1 MSNPGK
7 RKILI
12 FSDCD
17 FGQANVVLS
26 TIYALVCA
34 DPNVEIHVASQP
46 GMHGQLSRIIK
57 QVSNDLGSAAAESIK
72 THDLVGL
79 SHWEAMERPGNPNLD
94 SWACDPTIPN
104 MVSMLSV
111 LPGITLPWSAEEFV
125 EIYRDV
131 ERVFGEVQPDVT
143 VVENFFA
150 PALTFCHNLR
160 PKTPWIVLAPNT
172 IKEFALS
179 AQPGL
184 PSLWKY
190 PIFNSAISYPVPL
203 HQIPLNIFYNIVAMI
218 AIFTSR
224 RRGRCINHMNKQLG
238 QGLQLITVNELGLLA
253 PPPPGIRVMV
263 ANSPDI
269 DFPFDVIPDF
279 MVPCG
284 PITRPAAPISTED
297 PELALWLGRGPTVY
311 MNLGTHRSFDVDKAR
326 EVAYAFRS
334 LFDAAKTS
342 HLNNLQLIWKMP
354 RVASEG
360 DTSGFEGPW
369 KEIKDILESE
379 IEQDRVRIVDWITAE
394 PKSLLQSGHVICSVN
409 HGGSNSFHEAIC
421 CGIPQVILP
430 GWADCY
436 DFALRAEFLGIG
448 KWASRTARPL
458 WKRDELAKGL
468 EEVLLGP
475 QAMDMIKRAQEL
487 AKRHPEG
494 AGRDRAAE
502 EILKL
507 LDGNNTNGVNGKH

>member
-7 RKILI
+7 RKVLI

-46 GMHGQLSRIIK
+46 GMQGQLSRIIK

-131 ERVFGEVQPDVT
+131 E
-143 VVENFFA
+143 
-150 PALTFCHNLR
+150 L
-160 PKTPWIVLAPNT
+160 
-172 IKEFALS
+172 
-179 AQPGL
+179 
-184 PSLWKY
+184 
-190 PIFNSAISYPVPL
+190 
-203 HQIPLNIFYNIVAMI
+203 
-218 AIFTSR
+218 
-224 RRGRCINHMNKQLG
+224 
-238 QGLQLITVNELGLLA
+238 
-253 PPPPGIRVMV
+253 
-263 ANSPDI
+263 
-269 DFPFDVIPDF
+269 
-279 MVPCG
+279 
-284 PITRPAAPISTED
+284 
-297 PELALWLGRGPTVY
+297 Y
-311 MNLGTHRSFDVDKAR
+311 MNLGTHRSFDVAKAT

-342 HLNNLQLIWKMP
+342 HLSNLQLIWKMP

-379 IEQDRVRIVDWITAE
+379 IDQDRVKIVDWITAE
-394 PKSLLQSGHVICSVN
+394 PKSLLQSGHVVCSVN

-448 KWASRTARPL
+448 RWASRTARPL

-475 QAMDMIKRAQEL
+475 QAMEMIKRAQEL

>member
-1 MSNPGK
+1 MPIPGK

-12 FSDCD
+12 LSDCD

-26 TIYALVCA
+26 TVYALVRA
-34 DPNVEIHVASQP
+34 DPDVEIHVASQA
-46 GMHGQLSRIIK
+46 GMQGQLSLIIK

-72 THDLVGL
+72 AHSLVGL
-79 SHWEAMERPGNPNLD
+79 SHWQAMEKPGNPNLD

-131 ERVFGEVQPDVT
+131 ERVWNEVQPDVT

-150 PALTFCHNLR
+150 PALTFCHNVR
-160 PKTPWIVLAPNT
+160 PKIPWIVLAPNT

-184 PSLWKY
+184 PGLWKY
-190 PIFNSAISYPVPL
+190 PIFNSAFSYPVPL
-203 HQIPLNIFYNIVAMI
+203 HQIPTNIFYNIVAMI
-218 AIFTSR
+218 AIFTR
-224 RRGRCINHMNKQLG
+224 
-238 QGLQLITVNELGLLA
+238 LQLITVNELGLLA

-284 PITRPAAPISTED
+284 PITRPAAPISSED
-297 PELALWLGRGPTVY
+297 PELAIWLGRGPTVY
-311 MNLGTHRSFDVDKAR
+311 MNLGTHRWFDVAKAR
-326 EVAYAFRS
+326 EIAYAFRS
-334 LFDAAKTS
+334 LFDAAKS
-342 HLNNLQLIWKMP
+342 SPLSNLQLIWKMP
-354 RVASEG
+354 RAASEG

-379 IEQDRVRIVDWITAE
+379 IDQDRVRIVDWITAE
-394 PKSLLQSGHVICSVN
+394 PKSLLQSGHIVCSVN

-436 DFALRAEFLGIG
+436 DFALRAELLGIG

-475 QAMDMIKRAQEL
+475 EAMDMSKRAQEL
-487 AKRHPEG
+487 AKRHPED

-507 LDGNNTNGVNGKH
+507 LENNNTNGVNGKH

>member
-7 RKILI
+7 RKVLI

-46 GMHGQLSRIIK
+46 GMQGQLSRIIK

-111 LPGITLPWSAEEFV
+111 LPGITLPWSLKEFV

-131 ERVFGEVQPDVT
+131 ERVWSE
-143 VVENFFA
+143 
-150 PALTFCHNLR
+150 L
-160 PKTPWIVLAPNT
+160 
-172 IKEFALS
+172 
-179 AQPGL
+179 
-184 PSLWKY
+184 
-190 PIFNSAISYPVPL
+190 
-203 HQIPLNIFYNIVAMI
+203 
-218 AIFTSR
+218 
-224 RRGRCINHMNKQLG
+224 GR
-238 QGLQLITVNELGLLA
+238 GLQLITINELGLVA

-269 DFPFDVIPDF
+269 EFPFDVIPDF

-297 PELALWLGRGPTVY
+297 PELAIWLGRGPTVY
-311 MNLGTHRSFDVDKAR
+311 MNLGTHRSFDVAKAT

-342 HLNNLQLIWKMP
+342 HLSNLQLIWKMP

-379 IEQDRVRIVDWITAE
+379 IDQDRVRIVDWITAE
-394 PKSLLQSGHVICSVN
+394 PKSLLQSGHVVCSVN

-448 KWASRTARPL
+448 RWASRTARPL

-475 QAMDMIKRAQEL
+475 QAMEMIKRAQEL

-507 LDGNNTNGVNGKH
+507 LDGKNTNGVNGKH